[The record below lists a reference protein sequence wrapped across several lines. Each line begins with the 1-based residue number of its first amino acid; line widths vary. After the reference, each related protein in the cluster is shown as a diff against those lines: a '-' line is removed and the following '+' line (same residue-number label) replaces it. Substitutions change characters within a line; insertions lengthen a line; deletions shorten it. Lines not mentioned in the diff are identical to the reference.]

1 MKLSYVFLAVGLLL
15 AIPASAATDD
25 ASPAQGNPENA
36 IFAGGC
42 FWCVEADFDKV
53 PGVLDTVSGY
63 IGGQLANPAYEQVS
77 AGGTGHAEVVQVTFD
92 PQTVSYADLL
102 EVFWRSIDPTTVDS
116 QFCDHGDQYR
126 TAIFYTSPEQE
137 RAARQS
143 LVNLIKVKPFA
154 EPIVTEITPAGVF
167 YPAEDYHQDYYEKN
181 PLRYRFYRLTCGR
194 DKRLEELWG

>member
-1 MKLSYVFLAVGLLL
+1 MKLAYAFLAVGLLL
-15 AIPASAATDD
+15 AMPASAATDD
-25 ASPAQGNPENA
+25 ASPRKA
-36 IFAGGC
+36 IRRTPFSPA
-42 FWCVEADFDKV
+42 A
-53 PGVLDTVSGY
+53 VSGAWKPISTRY
-63 IGGQLANPAYEQVS
+63 RACWTPCRAISAASSNPAYEQVS
-77 AGGTGHAEVVQVTFD
+77 AGGTGHAEVVRVTFN
-92 PQTVSYADLL
+92 PQTVSYAELL

-143 LVNLIKVKPFA
+143 LANLMKAKPFA

-181 PLRYRFYRLTCGR
+181 PAPRPGAR
-194 DKRLEELWG
+194 